1 MRKVFKQ
8 RKLADYIK
16 TNTDKETLS
25 EYRKLIS
32 RKKQFHRKINTLQYQ
47 IKNITYTT
55 RNSIMNKAPQEVKE

>member
-8 RKLADYIK
+8 
-16 TNTDKETLS
+16 
-25 EYRKLIS
+25 RKLIS